1 MESIKSSFSQLPVW
15 VMGYRGFII
24 EILTRHFI
32 TIKALLLTLSDHLID
47 LRLDNINTYPCV
59 WTVGFGG
66 EVRRGLH
73 GSLLRGVEGN
83 ERIRNIMKKRGI
95 KC

>member
-59 WTVGFGG
+59 WAVGFGG